1 MPRTPIILSAFF
13 FNPQGDHRMSWRHPQ
28 APGREIFGLRYFS
41 RLAAAAEA
49 ARMDAIFVADHVAMW
64 DTYESSIA
72 HYANARLEPI
82 TLLAALAA
90 VTRHIGLIAT
100 ASASYSEP
108 YNIARAFATL
118 DHLSNG
124 RSGWNVVTSG
134 MNEEAMNF
142 GRDANIEHAFRY
154 EGAAEFL
161 DVTKGL
167 WDSLEDDALLLD
179 KTSGFFAD
187 PQRVHH
193 INHVGKH
200 FKVRGPLNVPRPPQ
214 GYPVI
219 VQAGSSEDG
228 KKLAAEHADL
238 NFALVRTIEE
248 GQLYR
253 RDFNDRLQRVGREP
267 GDLKVLPGILPI
279 VATSRAQAEEKRALL
294 ETLVPERVG
303 IDLVSSWAGM
313 DLSAYPSDGP
323 LPPLPGVSSFDG
335 QRTNLERLAAF
346 AKENLTIRE
355 IAHRIA
361 NAGTGPI
368 MAGTPT
374 DIADEME
381 AWYVA
386 GAADGFNLM
395 FPLLPKDWLNFTELV
410 VPELQRRCLTRRAYA
425 AGTLRDRLGLRR
437 PVNRFSSELGVNEWS
452 CDARY
457 GGVELRSRSSG

>member
-1 MPRTPIILSAFF
+1 
-13 FNPQGDHRMSWRHPQ
+13 MSWRHPD
-28 APGREIFGLRYFS
+28 APGREIFDLSYYR
-41 RLAAAAEA
+41 RLADAAES

-64 DTYESSIA
+64 DTYESNIA

-90 VTRHIGLIAT
+90 VTRHVGLIVT

-108 YNIARAFATL
+108 YNIARAFASL
-118 DHLSNG
+118 DHISNG
-124 RSGWNVVTSG
+124 RFGWNVVTSG

-154 EGAAEFL
+154 ERAEEFL
-161 DVTKGL
+161 EVTKAL

-179 KTSGFFAD
+179 KKSGFFAD
-187 PQRVHH
+187 PRRVHR

-228 KKLAAEHADL
+228 KQLAAAHADL

-248 GQLYR
+248 GQRYR
-253 RDFNDRLQRVGREP
+253 KDFDQRLQRIGRQP

-279 VATSRAQAEEKRALL
+279 VARSKSEAQEKRDFL
-294 ETLVPERVG
+294 ETLVPARVG
-303 IDLVSSWAGM
+303 VDLVSSWGGM
-313 DLSAYPSDGP
+313 DLSAYPIDGP
-323 LPPLPGVSSFDG
+323 LPPLPEVSTYDG
-335 QRTNLERLAAF
+335 QRTNLERLKAF

-355 IAHRIA
+355 IARRIS
-361 NAGTGPI
+361 NAGTGPV

-374 DIADEME
+374 EIADEME

-395 FPLLPKDWLNFTELV
+395 FPLLPDDWLTFAELV
-410 VPELQRRCLTRRAYA
+410 VPELQRRGLTRKEYA
-425 AGTLRDRLGLRR
+425 SGTLRDRLGLPR
-437 PVNRFSSELGVNEWS
+437 PANRFSS
-452 CDARY
+452 
-457 GGVELRSRSSG
+457 